1 MSMRKTKCRMV
12 IRKLANKIAIVT
24 PAKNLLNEGNDEMIK
39 VSTMRLFDRFIDT
52 LAIIYL

>member
-1 MSMRKTKCRMV
+1 MRKTKCRMV